1 MNSFLIFILGTI
13 LLNSIFSLI
22 PIFLVDS
29 DPGAYMPY
37 QFWFN
42 LILLFMWLLPSTKA
56 DYLFDKPIEPPKAK
70 TSVDVDAPPVADL
83 DAPPVVSEVKP
94 AEPVAEQKSDPEP
107 RLPLELSNQSMKS

>member
-22 PIFLVDS
+22 PIFWVDS

-56 DYLFDKPIEPPKAK
+56 DYLFDKPIEQPKTKAS
-70 TSVDVDAPPVADL
+70 TDL
-83 DAPPVVSEVKP
+83 DAPPATPPTAPSTE
-94 AEPVAEQKSDPEP
+94 PEP
-107 RLPLELSNQSMKS
+107 RLPLELSK

>member
-56 DYLFDKPIEPPKAK
+56 DYLFDKPIEPPQTK
-70 TSVDVDAPPVADL
+70 TSVDL
-83 DAPPVVSEVKP
+83 DAPPAVSEVKSAGPQSSQP
-94 AEPVAEQKSDPEP
+94 ADPKP